1 MSQGSFCCPVQAG
14 GTHPGF
20 GFPGVPSGCSP
31 GLCRRHLGLQP
42 SGVPS
47 GTGGHGAQPYLGG
60 AATGEGNGTQLGTP
74 RSRESCSDG
83 GRGCRDEV
91 RRAGWDAVGGW
102 MGGWMEV
109 WGLQVSP
116 LSGAET
122 IARAPV
128 AAADCLF
135 KPLISPQVAL
145 SPPWSSMTSSGGR
158 EGEEEEEGGEKRF
171 PSTAK
176 VPERPWQ
183 QIANVTAHQPGGGCR
198 AAPPPHGGHGGG
210 TGLSRHGWHGG
221 HRAVTP
227 TDGTG
232 VGRAVTP

>member
-1 MSQGSFCCPVQAG
+1 MQGH
-14 GTHPGF
+14 T
-20 GFPGVPSGCSP
+20 
-31 GLCRRHLGLQP
+31 GLRSALAASTRSCRD
-42 SGVPS
+42 
-47 GTGGHGAQPYLGG
+47 
-60 AATGEGNGTQLGTP
+60 GEGEAPLAQSP
-74 RSRESCSDG
+74 PCSCTDLHNTWENSW
-83 GRGCRDEV
+83 E
-91 RRAGWDAVGGW
+91 RAGMDGWVGGW
-102 MGGWMEV
+102 WMV

-158 EGEEEEEGGEKRF
+158 EGEEEEEGGEARS

-198 AAPPPHGGHGGG
+198 AAPQGDTAGGRGCHAMGG
-210 TGLSRHGWHGG
+210 TGDTGLSPPGWHGG
-221 HRAVTP
+221 GQSCHPVP
-227 TDGTG
+227 G
-232 VGRAVTP
+232 VW

>member
-1 MSQGSFCCPVQAG
+1 M
-14 GTHPGF
+14 
-20 GFPGVPSGCSP
+20 
-31 GLCRRHLGLQP
+31 R
-42 SGVPS
+42 
-47 GTGGHGAQPYLGG
+47 
-60 AATGEGNGTQLGTP
+60 
-74 RSRESCSDG
+74 
-83 GRGCRDEV
+83 
-91 RRAGWDAVGGW
+91 WVGGW
-102 MGGWMEV
+102 MDEWMV

-158 EGEEEEEGGEKRF
+158 EGEEEEEGGETRS

-198 AAPPPHGGHGGG
+198 AAPPRETRRGDGAVTPWVARG
-210 TGLSRHGWHGG
+210 TQDCHPHGWHGG
-221 HRAVTP
+221 GQGCHPVR
-227 TDGTG
+227 G
-232 VGRAVTP
+232 VR